1 LKLSFK
7 GFAARYDSWMG
18 MDSELLTPMGSFR
31 EAKALVLRKRSKE
44 KKARKLKEAVEAF
57 EAEEAAQVAKE
68 ADAADTTDKVI
79 SRSGRVSC
87 TKKKSAPAPKRKK
100 VCKVE
105 EVRGGEERSNEPKTQ
120 FLAPLACQ
128 PDISVF
134 KLRLI
139 LLSTYSKTL
148 HLRSPIA
155 GPRGEPVVDLR
166 GLQGGRVR
174 CQPRRPFAHLRG
186 FVPAHFPQPL
196 RWAQG
201 HS

>member
-1 LKLSFK
+1 
-7 GFAARYDSWMG
+7 

-105 EVRGGEERSNEPKTQ
+105 EVRGGRSGATSRKRN
-120 FLAPLACQ
+120 F
-128 PDISVF
+128 
-134 KLRLI
+134 
-139 LLSTYSKTL
+139 
-148 HLRSPIA
+148 
-155 GPRGEPVVDLR
+155 
-166 GLQGGRVR
+166 
-174 CQPRRPFAHLRG
+174 
-186 FVPAHFPQPL
+186 
-196 RWAQG
+196 
-201 HS
+201 